1 MKKKIYTIKDKRSDS
16 RRAWSSEE
24 PGFRAS
30 RLAETR
36 RARRRHR
43 FTLILIIGGLLS
55 VVLFGAIF
63 FLMRAR
69 GGDEAESVPG
79 RSGGDINSVLV
90 LVNNG
95 DGELDQALLLSI
107 QDDKTFRAVSMSA
120 RTIAQVPGRGFMKLR
135 DVAALDEQALM
146 DQVVADLL
154 QHPVQYHVELDY
166 ETMLLAAE
174 QVGTID
180 IASRQAAAVPV
191 GDGIVNLAAGANPL
205 ESEPAVTLLGA
216 AAQDGEAGPAIQA
229 TFIQGLRDAFM
240 ARSEIDRQAF
250 AAQLYKRVETD
261 LDEGQLVSLFVA
273 VTSGDNQF
281 TVSLLPATLA
291 ASGDD
296 WYLEPVAGEAETLLG
311 QAQGSSYKLEIRNGT
326 EVPGVVE
333 AAAEKLSP
341 LGVDITLQ
349 PDASGVNFEFT
360 QIRYGSDAAR
370 EGNSIRDLLGA
381 GTLIKDDYLEKNH
394 IVVIIGLD
402 IAATG
407 RVPQQ

>member
-1 MKKKIYTIKDKRSDS
+1 MKKKIYTVKDKRSEA

-36 RARRRHR
+36 RARRRQR
-43 FTLILIIGGLLS
+43 FTLILIVGVVLS
-55 VVLFGAIF
+55 VVIFGAIF
-63 FLMRAR
+63 FLMRTR
-69 GGDEAESVPG
+69 GGDEPG
-79 RSGGDINSVLV
+79 GLPAGSGGDINSVLV
-90 LVNNG
+90 LVDDSN
-95 DGELDQALLLSI
+95 GELDQVLLLSVP
-107 QDDKTFRAVSMSA
+107 DDTTFRAVSMSA
-120 RTIAQVPGRGFMKLR
+120 RTVAQVPGRGFMKLR
-135 DVAALDEQALM
+135 DVAALDDQALL
-146 DQVVADLL
+146 DQAVADLL
-154 QHPVQYHVELDY
+154 QHPVQYHVELNY

-180 IASRQAAAVPV
+180 IAARQATTVPV
-191 GDGIVNLAAGANPL
+191 GEETVSLAAGANPL
-205 ESEPAVTLLGA
+205 ESETAVSLLGA
-216 AAQDGEAGPAIQA
+216 AALDGAVGPTVQA
-229 TFIQGLRDAFM
+229 SFIQGLRDAFL

-250 AAQLYKRVETD
+250 AAQLFKRVETD
-261 LDEGQLVSLFVA
+261 LEEEQLVSLFVDI
-273 VTSGDNQF
+273 TSGDSQF

-291 ASGDD
+291 GSGDD

-311 QAQGSSYKLEIRNGT
+311 QAEGSPYRLEIRNGT
-326 EVPGVVE
+326 EVAGVVE

-341 LGVDITLQ
+341 LGIDITLQ
-349 PDASGVNFEFT
+349 PEASGVNFEFT

-370 EGNSIRDLLGA
+370 EGNSIRELLGA

-407 RVPQQ
+407 RVP

>member
-1 MKKKIYTIKDKRSDS
+1 MKKKIYTVKDKRSQS
-16 RRAWSSEE
+16 RRAWSSE
-24 PGFRAS
+24 PGYRAS

-43 FTLILIIGGLLS
+43 FTLILIGGFVLS
-55 VVLFGAIF
+55 VILFGAVF
-63 FLMRAR
+63 LLMRSR
-69 GGDEAESVPG
+69 GGDSNVSIPG
-79 RSGGDINSVLV
+79 ASGGEINSVLV
-90 LVNNG
+90 MIDNIS
-95 DGELDQALLLSI
+95 GELDQVLLLSI
-107 QDDKTFRAVSMSA
+107 QPDATFRAVSMSA
-120 RTIAQVPGRGFMKLR
+120 RTVAQVPDRGFLELR
-135 DVAALDEQALM
+135 EVAALDDQALM

-180 IASRQAAAVPV
+180 IASRQAVTLPV
-191 GDGIVNLAAGANPL
+191 GDATVTLAAGSNPI
-205 ESEPAVTLLGA
+205 ESERAIALLGA
-216 AAQDGEAGPAIQA
+216 AAQDGAAGPAIQA
-229 TFIQGLRDAFM
+229 TFIQGLRDAFL
-240 ARSEIDRQAF
+240 ARSEVDRQSF
-250 AAQLYKRVETD
+250 STQLYKRVKTD
-261 LDEGQLVSLFVA
+261 LDEGQLVSLFLDI
-273 VTSGDNQF
+273 TSSDNKF

-291 ASGDD
+291 GDGED
-296 WYLEPVAGEAETLLG
+296 WYLEPVAGETETLLG
-311 QAQGSSYKLEIRNGT
+311 QAQASPYKLEIRNGT

-341 LGVDITLQ
+341 LGIAITLH

-360 QIRYGSDAAR
+360 QIRYGSDAAS

-381 GTLIKDDYLEKNH
+381 GTLIKDDYLEKDH

-402 IAATG
+402 IAASG